1 MLGFCITSTFFWMKH
16 IKVRRRGT
24 PTVLLLDSKGT
35 TRKVRRRDWFNSG
48 DMRAALLFLRMPF
61 FRNSVICLVVFFLL
75 VPTSSSSPAPSWAG
89 VLRDK
94 TGSPVADAIINLY
107 AKSNARSYTAKSSA
121 SGEFSFVDLAA
132 GSYKL
137 SVTLAGKTY
146 LGANPLAVEAGKNI
160 TALLTLSKQE
170 GTVVVLADREATTAS
185 ASGGEHL
192 SGGEVSGLPLN
203 ERDFSKLLLLAAGTM
218 TDTNGAA
225 NFTQQFAVN
234 GQRGSA
240 SVFAMDGADTTD
252 PELGGATFSNFN
264 VDAIQEVQSSSG
276 VMPAEI
282 GHGAAGFNNVITKSG
297 TNDVHGS
304 AFEFVR
310 NAAFDAR
317 NFFDHQS
324 AIDTRRIPPF
334 ARNEFGV
341 TNGGPVVLPGVYDGR
356 SRTYYFAEYQGF
368 RQVLGTTQ
376 VFPVPTAAERQGLDT
391 TTFPGDTLTVPVN
404 PAIAGIL
411 AGYPLPNEPQGPY
424 GARTFATSSK
434 VATDTDQ
441 FSVRIDH
448 RLSDKAALFARFSL
462 NQVRGPT
469 TNPDQTAI
477 DPSFGVNFFDHQRS
491 AAVRYTRTISP
502 HFAFVTSLGYIR
514 STPFFPS
521 TDHTQPAIG
530 FGDGLFENFNSADG
544 SIFGS
549 YGNVYQLKHDMT
561 YAHGSHNF
569 KWGVELRFNRDATI
583 FGTNP
588 NGAYTFG
595 GGPAYSP
602 VFIPSA
608 SGQHDIQPGE
618 PLPDSLTGLLTATP
632 YSYGITAAAS
642 VTPVGDK
649 FDEASVRREA
659 YNFYFQDTW
668 KVNSRMS
675 VSYGLRYDL
684 NSRIKEAKHR
694 TSVAYPVDAAG
705 NPTSFYAPG
714 ATQVFLYNPQP
725 VYPLNLNGWG
735 PRVSLDYAV
744 SKHTTLHAGGSITTI
759 LPNLWL
765 ENYVTGNFPLVFQPL
780 ITALPDVPVP
790 FQNTVVP
797 EILPP
802 VYTTAGQ
809 PLFASG
815 SANLPANILI
825 DLQRFQDD
833 LAATTPGHEVQLF
846 SVGVIS
852 RHFRNGYIGT
862 FTAGVDHDFGSV
874 KVSAAY
880 VGTVGV
886 DLASVESP
894 NGYGGADPASA
905 PFTQFNAQGHAIG
918 GFGPET
924 VMNPS
929 AHSTYHSLQTS
940 ATENYSR
947 IGLSFQASYTFSES
961 LDDTSAVP
969 GGISGMPG
977 VTLQTLPQNPM
988 DPAADKGPST
998 FDVTHVFALSLFQS
1012 LPFDHLSFLQPLG
1025 TRLTKGWQF
1034 LNITTLTTGPPF
1046 SVYSGI
1052 QQTGVG
1058 AGGTDRPDM
1067 IAMPVFSTSRAIRE
1081 DYFGRGA
1088 ENSSFFFI
1096 PTNVAGGTGPN
1107 HGRFGTLGRNTFR
1120 GPGFRNFDMALIKD
1134 TPFGRR
1140 GSRELGVLQFRAEFF
1155 NVFNIVNFGLP
1166 SNTVR
1171 GSGFGLISHTAG
1183 SSRQIQFS
1191 LKLIY

>member
-1 MLGFCITSTFFWMKH
+1 
-16 IKVRRRGT
+16 
-24 PTVLLLDSKGT
+24 
-35 TRKVRRRDWFNSG
+35 
-48 DMRAALLFLRMPF
+48 MPF
-61 FRNSVICLVVFFLL
+61 FRNSAICLVVFFLL

-89 VLRDK
+89 ILRDK
-94 TGSPVADAIINLY
+94 AGSPVADAIINLY
-107 AKSNARSYTAKSSA
+107 AKSNDRSYTAKSST
-121 SGEFSFVDLAA
+121 SGEFSFADMAA
-132 GSYKL
+132 GNYQL
-137 SVTLAGKTY
+137 SVTLSGKTY
-146 LGANPLAVEAGKNI
+146 FAASPVAVEAGKNI
-160 TALLTLSKQE
+160 TALLTLSRQE
-170 GTVVVLADREATTAS
+170 GTVVVLADREATAAA

-192 SGGEVSGLPLN
+192 SGGEVSSLPLN

-297 TNDVHGS
+297 TNSVHGS

-324 AIDTRRIPPF
+324 AINTRRIPPF

-376 VFPVPTAAERQGLDT
+376 VFPVPTTEERLGIDT

-404 PAIAGIL
+404 PEIAAIL
-411 AGYPLPNEPQGPY
+411 AGYPRPNEPQGPY

-477 DPSFGVNFFDHQRS
+477 DPSFGVNFYDHQRS
-491 AAVRYTRTISP
+491 AAVRYTRSISP
-502 HFAFVTSLGYIR
+502 HFAFVTTLGYIR

-521 TDHTQPAIG
+521 ANHTQPAIA
-530 FGDGLFENFNSADG
+530 FADGLFENFNSADG

-561 YAHGSHNF
+561 YTHGSHSF

-588 NGAYTFG
+588 SGIYTFG

-602 VFIPSA
+602 LFIPSA
-608 SGQHDIQPGE
+608 SGQHDIQPGD

-632 YSYGITAAAS
+632 FSYGITAAAS

-649 FDEASVRREA
+649 FDEAAVRREA

-675 VSYGLRYDL
+675 MSYGLRYDL

-694 TSVAYPVDAAG
+694 TSIADPVDATG
-705 NPTSFYAPG
+705 KLTSFYAPG
-714 ATQVFLYNPQP
+714 AKAIFLYNPQP
-725 VYPLNLNGWG
+725 IYPLDQNGWG
-735 PRVSLDYAV
+735 PRLSLDYAAA
-744 SKHTTLHAGGSITTI
+744 KHTTLHAGGAITTI

-765 ENYVTGNFPLVFQPL
+765 ENYVTGGLPLVFQPL
-780 ITALPDVPVP
+780 VTALPDVPVP
-790 FQNTVVP
+790 FQNTFVP
-797 EILPP
+797 ETLPT
-802 VYTTAGQ
+802 VFNMQGQ

-815 SANLPANILI
+815 SANVPANTQI
-825 DLQRFQDD
+825 DLQRFQND
-833 LAATTPGHEVQLF
+833 LAAITPGHEVQLF
-846 SVGVIS
+846 TVGVIG

-862 FTAGVDHDFGSV
+862 FTAGIDHDFGSV
-874 KVSAAY
+874 KFSAAY
-880 VGTVGV
+880 VGTTGV
-886 DLASVESP
+886 HLASVDSP
-894 NGYGGADPASA
+894 NSYGGADPAFA
-905 PFTQFNAQGHAIG
+905 PFTQFNSSGHAIG
-918 GFGPET
+918 GFGPVM
-924 VMNPS
+924 VMNTA

-940 ATENYSR
+940 VTDNYSR
-947 IGLSFQASYTFSES
+947 IGLSFQASYTFSKS

-969 GGISGMPG
+969 GGIAGMPG

-998 FDVTHVFALSLFQS
+998 FDVTHVFTVSLFQS
-1012 LPFDHLSFLQPLG
+1012 LPFDRLSFLQPLG
-1025 TRLTKGWQF
+1025 SWLTKGWQF

-1067 IAMPVFSTSRAIRE
+1067 VAMPLFSTSRTVRE

-1088 ENSSFFFI
+1088 GNSSYFFVPINI
-1096 PTNVAGGTGPN
+1096 PGGTGPN
-1107 HGRFGTLGRNTFR
+1107 QGRFGTLGRNTFR
-1120 GPGFRNFDMALIKD
+1120 GPGFHNFDMALIKD
-1134 TPFGRR
+1134 TPFGKR
-1140 GSRELGVLQFRAEFF
+1140 GNRELGVLQFRAEFF
-1155 NVFNIVNFGLP
+1155 NIFNIVNFGLP

>member
-1 MLGFCITSTFFWMKH
+1 MDFLGLAKKALELACGDNFNKGVAFVF
-16 IKVRRRGT
+16 RGA
-24 PTVLLLDSKGT
+24 
-35 TRKVRRRDWFNSG
+35 R
-48 DMRAALLFLRMPF
+48 LFRQLGLGLF
-61 FRNSVICLVVFFLL
+61 VFLL
-75 VPTSSSSPAPSWAG
+75 IVPTGSPSPARFWTG

-94 TGSPVADAIINLY
+94 SGKPIAGASITLQ
-107 AKSNARSYTAKSSA
+107 AKSSDRSYA
-121 SGEFSFVDLAA
+121 TLTSSNGEFSFQEIAA
-132 GSYKL
+132 GSYQL
-137 SVTLAGKTY
+137 SVNLAGKNYT
-146 LGANPLAVEAGKNI
+146 ASDPLIVEAGK
-160 TALLTLSKQE
+160 ALLPVIELSPQD
-170 GTVVVLADREATTAS
+170 GTVVVSANREATTTQ

-192 SGGEVSGLPLN
+192 SSGEVSSLPLN

-297 TNDVHGS
+297 TNDIHGS

-324 AIDTRRIPPF
+324 IADPGRIPPF
-334 ARNEFGV
+334 VRNEFGA
-341 TNGGPVVLPGVYDGR
+341 TNGGPLVLPKLYDGKG
-356 SRTYYFAEYQGF
+356 RTFYFVEYQGF

-376 VFPVPTAAERQGLDT
+376 VFPVPTAAERQGIDT
-391 TTFPGDTLTVPVN
+391 TTFPGDTLLVPIN
-404 PAIAGIL
+404 PAIESIL
-411 AGYPLPNEPQGPY
+411 AGYPLPNEPSGPY
-424 GARTFATSSK
+424 GSRTYATSSK
-434 VATDTDQ
+434 VATDTNQ
-441 FSVRIDH
+441 FSVRIDQQ
-448 RLSDKAALFARFSL
+448 LSDKAQLFGRFSL
-462 NQVRGPT
+462 NQVSGPT

-477 DPSFGVNFFDHQRS
+477 DPTFGVNFFDHQRS
-491 AAVRYTRTISP
+491 AALRYTRTISP
-502 HFAFVTSLGYIR
+502 RFVSVTSFGYIR

-521 TDHTQPAIG
+521 TNHTQPAIT
-530 FGDGLFENFNSADG
+530 FADGLYENFNSADG

-549 YGNVYQLKHDMT
+549 YSNLYQFKQDMT
-561 YAHGSHNF
+561 YTRGSHSF
-569 KWGVELRFNRDATI
+569 KWGAELRFNRDSTI

-588 NGAYTFG
+588 NGIYVFG

-602 VFIPSA
+602 VLIPSA
-608 SGQHDIQPGE
+608 SGQHDIQPGQL
-618 PLPDSLTGLLTATP
+618 LPDSLTGLLTATP
-632 YSYGITAAAS
+632 FSYSITAAAS

-649 FDEASVRREA
+649 FDEAGVRREA
-659 YNFYFQDTW
+659 YNFYFQDSW
-668 KVNSRMS
+668 KVNSRLS
-675 VSYGLRYDL
+675 LNYGLRYEL
-684 NSRIKEAKHR
+684 NSRIQEAKHR
-694 TSVAYPVDAAG
+694 TSVAYPVDADG

-725 VYPLNLNGWG
+725 VYPLNTNGWG
-735 PRVSLDYAV
+735 PRASLDYAL
-744 SKHTTLHAGGSITTI
+744 SKHTTLHAGGAITTI

-765 ENYVTGNFPLVFQPL
+765 ENYVTGNFPLIFQPL

-790 FQNTVVP
+790 FQNTFVP
-797 EILPP
+797 EVLPA
-802 VYTTAGQ
+802 VYTTSGQ

-815 SANLPANILI
+815 SANLPANIPI

-846 SVGVIS
+846 SVGLIS

-894 NGYGGADPASA
+894 NGYGGADPAFA

-929 AHSTYHSLQTS
+929 AHSSYHSLQTS
-940 ATENYSR
+940 ATENNSR
-947 IGLSFQASYTFSES
+947 IGLSFQASYTYSKS

-977 VTLQTLPQNPM
+977 VTLQTLPQNPL
-988 DPAADKGPST
+988 DPSAEKGPST
-998 FDVTHVFALSLFQS
+998 FDETHVFSISVFQS
-1012 LPFDHLSFLQPLG
+1012 LPFDRVSFLQPLG
-1025 TRLTKGWQF
+1025 SRLTKGWQI

-1046 SVYSGI
+1046 TVYSGI

-1058 AGGTDRPDM
+1058 AGGTDRPDLV
-1067 IAMPVFSTSRAIRE
+1067 AMPILSTSRSNRE

-1088 ENSSFFFI
+1088 NNSSFFFI
-1096 PTNVAGGTGPN
+1096 PINVPGGTGPN
-1107 HGRFGTLGRNTFR
+1107 QGVFGTLGRDTFR
-1120 GPGFRNFDMALIKD
+1120 GPGYHNFDVALIKD

-1140 GSRELGVLQFRAEFF
+1140 GNRELGLLEFRAEFF

-1166 SNTVR
+1166 ANTVL
-1171 GSGFGLISHTAG
+1171 GSGFGVISHTSG

>member
-1 MLGFCITSTFFWMKH
+1 M
-16 IKVRRRGT
+16 
-24 PTVLLLDSKGT
+24 DSNRT
-35 TRKVRRRDWFNSG
+35 ARKVRKRDWFNSG
-48 DMRAALLFLRMPF
+48 NMRAALLFLRMPF

-75 VPTSSSSPAPSWAG
+75 VRTSSSSPAPSWAG

-94 TGSPVADAIINLY
+94 AGSPVADAIIKLY
-107 AKSNARSYTAKSSA
+107 AKSNDRSYTAKCSA
-121 SGEFSFVDLAA
+121 SGEFSFADLAE
-132 GSYKL
+132 GIYQL
-137 SVTLAGKTY
+137 SVTLAGTTY
-146 LGANPLAVEAGKNI
+146 LAADPLAVKAGKNSR
-160 TALLTLSKQE
+160 ALLTLSRQA
-170 GTVVVLADREATTAS
+170 GTVVVSADREATAAA

-264 VDAIQEVQSSSG
+264 VDAIHEVQSSSG
-276 VMPAEI
+276 VMAAEI

-297 TNDVHGS
+297 TNEVHGS

-411 AGYPLPNEPQGPY
+411 ARYPLPNEPQGPY

-448 RLSDKAALFARFSL
+448 SISDKAALFGRFSL

-491 AAVRYTRTISP
+491 ATVRYSRTISP
-502 HFAFVTSLGYIR
+502 HLAFVTAFGYIR

-521 TDHTQPAIG
+521 TNHTQPAIT
-530 FGDGLFENFNSADG
+530 FGDGLFQNFNSADG

-549 YGNVYQLKHDMT
+549 YGNVYQFKHDMT
-561 YAHGSHNF
+561 YSHGSHNF

-588 NGAYTFG
+588 NGVYTFG

-602 VFIPSA
+602 VLIPSA
-608 SGQHDIQPGE
+608 SGQHDIQPGD

-632 YSYGITAAAS
+632 FSYGITAAAS

-649 FDEASVRREA
+649 FDEAAVRREA

-675 VSYGLRYDL
+675 MSYGLRYDL

-714 ATQVFLYNPQP
+714 AAQVFLYNPQP

-744 SKHTTLHAGGSITTI
+744 SKHTTLHAGGAITTI

-815 SANLPANILI
+815 SANLPANIPI

-947 IGLSFQASYTFSES
+947 IGLSFQASYTFSKS

-1012 LPFDHLSFLQPLG
+1012 LPFDRLSFLQPLG

-1067 IAMPVFSTSRAIRE
+1067 IARPVFSTSRTTRE
-1081 DYFGRGA
+1081 DYFGRGPD
-1088 ENSSFFFI
+1088 NSSYFFVPI
-1096 PTNVAGGTGPN
+1096 NVAGGTGPN
-1107 HGRFGTLGRNTFR
+1107 QGRFGTLGRNTFR
-1120 GPGFRNFDMALIKD
+1120 GPGFHNFDMAMIKD
-1134 TPFGRR
+1134 TPFGKR
-1140 GSRELGVLQFRAEFF
+1140 GGRELGVLQFRAEFF
-1155 NVFNIVNFGLP
+1155 NIFNIVNFGLP

-1171 GSGFGLISHTAG
+1171 GSGFGVISHTSG